1 MDIVSRPGFWY
12 QFAKRTLDILLAG
25 AGLLILSPAL
35 SLISLFVRIS
45 SPGPV
50 LFRQQRLG
58 LNGRV
63 FTVLKFRT
71 MVVHEANTLAEKVVL
86 SSDRR
91 ITPLGRILRDF
102 RLDELPQLF
111 NVIRGEMSIVGPRPL
126 TPELLPYYS
135 DTDKQ
140 RLASR
145 PGITG
150 WQQVNGAL
158 KNSWAE
164 RIALD
169 LWYVQH
175 PSIWL
180 DLTII
185 WRTIGV
191 ALKREGV
198 YVSDGSQ
205 LSTIPDAFRVTLTEK
220 FGGYDKHC
228 GWGYHS
234 CMAQFWTARCKS
246 CGKPSIT
253 IGEREE
259 GQPPP
264 GPWNSSAHE
273 QQKRCSECGKTHSY
287 RSSDLEETIGPDVDP
302 LPGL

>member
-1 MDIVSRPGFWY
+1 V
-12 QFAKRTLDILLAG
+12 
-25 AGLLILSPAL
+25 LSPVLAIIAL
-35 SLISLFVRIS
+35 LVRVS
-45 SPGPV
+45 SPGPI

-58 LNGRV
+58 LNGTV
-63 FTVLKFRT
+63 FTVFKFRT
-71 MVVHEANTLAEKVVL
+71 MVVHEATTLAEKVVL
-86 SSDRR
+86 SGDPR
-91 ITPLGRILRDF
+91 ITRLGRILRDF

-135 DTDKQ
+135 YTDTQ
-140 RLASR
+140 RLRAR

-169 LWYVQH
+169 AWYVQH

-180 DLTII
+180 DLTIL

-198 YVSDGSQ
+198 YVSDGLQ
-205 LSTIPDAFRVTLTEK
+205 LSTVPDAFRATLTKK
-220 FGGYDKHC
+220 FGDYDKHS
-228 GWGYHS
+228 GWRDHS
-234 CMAQFWTARCKS
+234 CMAQSWTARCKG

-253 IGEREE
+253 VAGTEE
-259 GQPPP
+259 GQLPPA
-264 GPWNSSAHE
+264 PWNNSAYE

-302 LPGL
+302 LQD